1 MKKLFFFKWIFLR
14 KVFIVKEKI
23 YSAYFRQYTYLFSI
37 WKWYDAVQMQS
48 LLARGVLE
56 NFETVF
62 SIHSPLCAQCL
73 VLIKLP
79 RIGLMTQSLFPS
91 GRRMW
96 EAECEKQC
104 MQLPLSVVLFKRHH
118 MAHIGII
125 SFCFSFFV
133 QCWTC
138 TCWAPTAKFRTSGFH
153 RAAKEEPRF
162 NSQQTWSN

>member
-1 MKKLFFFKWIFLR
+1 MKKLFFFFKLIFLR

-79 RIGLMTQSLFPS
+79 RIGLMTQSFIS
-91 GRRMW
+91 IWQKNVRSWMW
-96 EAECEKQC
+96 EAMYATAIVC
-104 MQLPLSVVLFKRHH
+104 
-118 MAHIGII
+118 
-125 SFCFSFFV
+125 CFV
-133 QCWTC
+133 
-138 TCWAPTAKFRTSGFH
+138 
-153 RAAKEEPRF
+153 
-162 NSQQTWSN
+162 